1 MVIRMDCLFCKIIKG
16 ELDCLKLYEDDDLII
31 ILDAYPD
38 CDGHTLIIPKNH
50 ISTFQDMPDDLLL
63 KINEKAKEYSNI
75 LMNKIGK
82 KALSIVINYGDS
94 QVIKHYH
101 MHLLPDFKSKVTMSR
116 EEVYS
121 KIMGK

>member
-38 CDGHTLIIPKNH
+38 CNGHTLIIPKLH